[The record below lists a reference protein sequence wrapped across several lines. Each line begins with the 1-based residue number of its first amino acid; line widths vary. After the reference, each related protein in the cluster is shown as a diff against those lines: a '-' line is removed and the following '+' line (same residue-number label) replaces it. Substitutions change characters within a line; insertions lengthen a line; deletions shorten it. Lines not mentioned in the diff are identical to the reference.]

1 MLDEL
6 IREVCLANKALVDSG
21 LVIQTWGNVSGIN
34 RAEGLIVIKPSGV
47 GYNELTVEDM
57 VVVDL
62 DGKIVQGNKR
72 PSSDTATH
80 IELYKA
86 FPGIEGVTHTHSA
99 YATVFAQA
107 CYEIPCF
114 GTTHADHFHGSIP
127 ITRFLTKEEI
137 EFDYEKNTGLV
148 IVERFRELN
157 PVQIPGVLVAGHA
170 PFTWGKSAADSVNN
184 SEILERVAMMA
195 FCSLQLNP
203 ELGELHS
210 HIAQKHFN
218 RKHGPNAYYGQKLNK
233 EN

>member
-1 MLDEL
+1 MLDDL
-6 IREVCLANKALVDSG
+6 INEVCLANKGLVKSG
-21 LVIQTWGNVSGIN
+21 LVIQTWGNVSGIS
-34 RAEGLIVIKPSGV
+34 RAEGLIAIKPSGV
-47 GYNELTVEDM
+47 SYDELLPEDI

-62 DGKIVQGNKR
+62 SGKIVQGNKR

-86 FPGIEGVTHTHSA
+86 FPEIGGITHTHSP
-99 YATVFAQA
+99 YAAIFAQA
-107 CYEIPCF
+107 CREIPCY

-127 ITRFLTKEEI
+127 LARFLTKEEI
-137 EFDYEKNTGLV
+137 EFDYEKNTGIV

-157 PVQIPGVLVAGHA
+157 PIQTPGVLVAGHA
-170 PFTWGKSAADSVNN
+170 PFTWGKNAADSLNN

-195 FCSLQLNP
+195 FYSLQLNP
-203 ELGELHS
+203 ALQELPEYVS
-210 HIAQKHFN
+210 QKHFN